1 MDSKYVVNRV
11 GDFLPVTHV
20 IFDMDGLLLDTEVL
34 YTQAANEVARKF
46 ARQGS
51 EVNVSS
57 LPIDIECCIELIC
70 GIKFH
75 FSYYNGTR

>member
-57 LPIDIECCIELIC
+57 LPIDIECCKEL
-70 GIKFH
+70 KFH
-75 FSYYNGTR
+75 FLYYNGTR

>member
-46 ARQGS
+46 AREGS

-57 LPIDIECCIELIC
+57 LPIDTEFWIL
-70 GIKFH
+70 F
-75 FSYYNGTR
+75 

>member
-1 MDSKYVVNRV
+1 M
-11 GDFLPVTHV
+11 THV

-57 LPIDIECCIELIC
+57 LPIDIECCI
-70 GIKFH
+70 
-75 FSYYNGTR
+75 